1 MTTMT
6 DVCPRLYIHT
16 QREGCRR
23 RRHEVRVTDAVNIE
37 GLLRG
42 EGFDTPGAL
51 ARAREALQ
59 AAGLTRA
66 GKRAIAAEKVGRVQE
81 LLDATL
87 LRACSQACIDIDRAG
102 PGAAREAVTVSR
114 PSCEVCGG
122 SNNRRAGI
130 AMLRALR
137 RKGVRRVV
145 IVGGTPH
152 LWKEAREQFA
162 DAPEIAVRYVDGTD
176 TSHSGKDALTNKRWA
191 QLIVIWASTPL
202 KHAVSNHYSHEIPD
216 GVRLVTVNPR
226 GFEGLCGEVVKTY
239 T

>member
-1 MTTMT
+1 
-6 DVCPRLYIHT
+6 VS
-16 QREGCRR
+16 
-23 RRHEVRVTDAVNIE
+23 VTDAVNIE

-42 EGFDTPGAL
+42 EGFDTPDAL
-51 ARAREALQ
+51 ARAREVLQ
-59 AAGLTRA
+59 AAGLTRP
-66 GKRAIAAEKVGRVQE
+66 GKQAIAAEKVERVRE
-81 LLDATL
+81 ALGATL
-87 LRACSQACIDIDRAG
+87 LRVCGDACMRIDRAG
-102 PGAAREAVTVSR
+102 PGAAREPVTVSK

-152 LWKEAREQFA
+152 LWKEARAQFA
-162 DAPEIAVRYVDGTD
+162 EAPEIEVRYVDGTD
-176 TSHSGKDALTNKRWA
+176 TSHSAKDALTNKRWA
-191 QLIVIWASTPL
+191 QLVVIWASTPL
-202 KHAVSNHYSHEIPD
+202 KHAVSNHYSHEIPED
-216 GVRLVTVNPR
+216 VRLVTVNPR